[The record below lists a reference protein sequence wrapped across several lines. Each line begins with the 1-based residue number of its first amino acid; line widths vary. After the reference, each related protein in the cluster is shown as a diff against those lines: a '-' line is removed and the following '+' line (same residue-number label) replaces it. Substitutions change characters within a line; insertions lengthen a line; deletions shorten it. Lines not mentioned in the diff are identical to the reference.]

1 MKRNRVNVLTVVNSA
16 SNITTETIDG
26 KPHIVVRG
34 ITPVVDDIVMNRKLY
49 PAAEIEKAYNTLERN
64 PMPLGHPKVDGKHV
78 SARDVRAVNEY
89 HVGAWLQNVSHSD
102 GKVTGDMYVNR
113 QYAESSEKGKR
124 LINRLDEMLAGTN
137 SEPIHI
143 STGLLY
149 SGIAA
154 NGESKGKKYN
164 EIATNMMFDHVA
176 VLLDE
181 PGAGTPEEGVGI
193 FVNAEGDETEIEV
206 CNLQDA
212 IVSDNRKDGWLNKIK
227 FFVANDGGM
236 SFDEIAA
243 SLREAI
249 RANTPDS
256 WRYVVSIYPDYLI
269 FEEEKKTTSGRN
281 LFKQKYLIS
290 DGAVSL
296 VGEPVEVVRK
306 PTEYEIKTNGENDPM
321 KQLIINALQAAGKPT
336 EGKSD
341 AELMD
346 AYNQLAAEKAAAKN
360 ETPEE
365 KAARE
370 KKEVDDKKAKEQ
382 ASNSEEMP
390 AWAKVLTE
398 QVTALNSQINA
409 NSDKEKGEKRTA
421 VKLVMNMSDEEVADL
436 DGKALDAMYAKCQT
450 SFGLNAAFRNQATN
464 TQSVSEMPE

>member
-64 PMPLGHPKVDGKHV
+64 PMPLGHPTVDGKHV

-89 HVGAWLQNVSHSD
+89 HVGAWMQNVSHKD

-113 QYAESSEKGKR
+113 QYAESREKGKR
-124 LINRLDEMLAGTN
+124 LINRLEEMLAGTN

-193 FVNAEGDETEIEV
+193 FVNAEGDEVEIEV
-206 CNLQDA
+206 VNLEE
-212 IVSDNRKDGWLNKIK
+212 ST
-227 FFVANDGGM
+227 
-236 SFDEIAA
+236 
-243 SLREAI
+243 
-249 RANTPDS
+249 TPDQQD
-256 WRYVVSIYPDYLI
+256 PA
-269 FEEEKKTTSGRN
+269 FKTFFNQLKAFFGANSDST
-281 LFKQKYLIS
+281 QK
-290 DGAVSL
+290 
-296 VGEPVEVVRK
+296 E
-306 PTEYEIKTNGENDPM
+306 TDPM
-321 KQLIINALQAAGKPT
+321 KELIVNALKAK
-336 EGKSD
+336 GKSVDGKTD

-346 AYNQLAAEKAAAKN
+346 AYNQMLAENADSKE

-370 KKEVDDKKAKEQ
+370 KKKADDKKTNEQ
-382 ASNSEEMP
+382 TTNSEEMP
-390 AWAKVLTE
+390 AWAKTLTE
-398 QVTALNSQINA
+398 QVMALNSQINA
-409 NSDKEKGEKRTA
+409 NSESEKASMRAA
-421 VKLVMNMSDEEVADL
+421 VKAKFGMTDIAVNAL
-436 DGKALDAMYAKCQT
+436 DGEPLSELFAKCQT
-450 SFGLNAAFRNQATN
+450 STGLNGAFLQATN
-464 TQSVSEMPE
+464 NQSVSEMPE

>member
-78 SARDVRAVNEY
+78 SARDVRAVNNY
-89 HVGAWLQNVSHSD
+89 HVGAWLQNVGHND
-102 GKVTGDMYVNR
+102 GKVTGDMYVDR

-124 LINRLDEMLAGTN
+124 LINRLVEMIAGTN

-181 PGAGTPEEGVGI
+181 PGAGTPSEGVGI
-193 FVNAEGDETEIEV
+193 FVNSEGEEVEIEV
-206 CNLQDA
+206 ALLSEAADCTREGL
-212 IVSDNRKDGWLNKIK
+212 LNKTR
-227 FFVANDGGM
+227 FFFTNASNF
-236 SFDEIAA
+236 SFDDIQRAISDKLHEGRADDKWLWPESVWPDNFIY
-243 SLREAI
+243 RDEAK
-249 RANTPDS
+249 
-256 WRYVVSIYPDYLI
+256 Y
-269 FEEEKKTTSGRN
+269 
-281 LFKQKYLIS
+281 FKQKYLIDD
-290 DGAVSL
+290 DGKAVF

-306 PTEYEIKTNGENDPM
+306 PIEYEIKTNGENDPM
-321 KQLIINALQAAGKPT
+321 KELIINALQAAGKPT

-346 AYNQLAAEKAAAKN
+346 AYNQLAAEKAAAKK
-360 ETPEE
+360 EGGDEIDPATGKP
-365 KAARE
+365 
-370 KKEVDDKKAKEQ
+370 KKKEQ
-382 ASNSEEMP
+382 ASNSEEVP
-390 AWAKVLTE
+390 AWFKPFADDLAAVKSGLAV
-398 QVTALNSQINA
+398 

-421 VKLVMNMSDEEVADL
+421 VKAKFGLDDLAVNAL
-436 DGKALDAMYAKCQT
+436 DGAALDGLFAQCQT
-450 SFGLNAAFRNQATN
+450 STGLNGAFRQVNN
-464 TQSVSEMPE
+464 NDSFSEMPE

>member
-78 SARDVRAVNEY
+78 SARDVRAVNNY
-89 HVGAWLQNVSHSD
+89 HVGAWLQNVNHKD
-102 GKVTGDMYVNR
+102 GKVSGDMYVDR

-124 LINRLDEMLAGTN
+124 LVNRLDEMAAGTN
-137 SEPIHI
+137 VDPIHI

-154 NGESKGKKYN
+154 NGESKGKRYN

-181 PGAGTPEEGVGI
+181 PGAGTPGEGVGI
-193 FVNAEGDETEIEV
+193 FVNAEGEELEIEV
-206 CNLQDA
+206 VNLADSDSPDPQDPTFKTFFNQLKA
-212 IVSDNRKDGWLNKIK
+212 FFSANSDSTHK
-227 FFVANDGGM
+227 
-236 SFDEIAA
+236 E
-243 SLREAI
+243 
-249 RANTPDS
+249 T
-256 WRYVVSIYPDYLI
+256 
-269 FEEEKKTTSGRN
+269 
-281 LFKQKYLIS
+281 
-290 DGAVSL
+290 
-296 VGEPVEVVRK
+296 
-306 PTEYEIKTNGENDPM
+306 DPM
-321 KQLIINALQAAGKPT
+321 KELIVNALKAKGKPVD
-336 EGKSD
+336 GKTD

-346 AYNQLAAEKAAAKN
+346 AYNQMLAENADKKE

-370 KKEVDDKKAKEQ
+370 KKEADDKKAKEQ
-382 ASNSEEMP
+382 ANNNQEPP
-390 AWAKVLTE
+390 AWFAPFAQKLNTIESGLSVNADKVKSE
-398 QVTALNSQINA
+398 MRA
-409 NSDKEKGEKRTA
+409 A
-421 VKLVMNMSDEEVADL
+421 VKAKFGLDDLAVNAL
-436 DGKALDAMYAKCQT
+436 DGAALEGFYAQCQT
-450 SFGLNAAFRNQATN
+450 STGLNGAFRQANNNQ
-464 TQSVSEMPE
+464 SFSEMPE

>member
-89 HVGAWLQNVSHSD
+89 HVGAWLQNVSHEG

-124 LINRLDEMLAGTN
+124 LINRLDEMISGTN

-181 PGAGTPEEGVGI
+181 PGAGTPAEGVGI
-193 FVNAEGDETEIEV
+193 FVNAEGVELEIEV
-206 CNLQDA
+206 VNLADADVPDPQDA
-212 IVSDNRKDGWLNKIK
+212 SFKTFFNQLKAFFSANSD
-227 FFVANDGGM
+227 
-236 SFDEIAA
+236 S
-243 SLREAI
+243 
-249 RANTPDS
+249 T
-256 WRYVVSIYPDYLI
+256 
-269 FEEEKKTTSGRN
+269 
-281 LFKQKYLIS
+281 QK
-290 DGAVSL
+290 
-296 VGEPVEVVRK
+296 E
-306 PTEYEIKTNGENDPM
+306 TDPM
-321 KQLIINALQAAGKPT
+321 KELIVNALKANGKEV
-336 EGKSD
+336 EGKTD

-346 AYNQLAAEKAAAKN
+346 AYNQMKAEEVTAKKKGD
-360 ETPEE
+360 EE
-365 KAARE
+365 IDPATGAP
-370 KKEVDDKKAKEQ
+370 KKTEQ
-382 ASNSEEMP
+382 AANNEEMP
-390 AWAKVLTE
+390 AWAKALTD
-398 QVTALNSQINA
+398 QVMALNSKINA
-409 NSDKEKGEKRTA
+409 NSESEKSNMRAA
-421 VKLVMNMSDEEVADL
+421 VKAKFGMTDIAVN
-436 DGKALDAMYAKCQT
+436 ALDAEPLKELFAQCQT
-450 SFGLNAAFRNQATN
+450 STGLNGTFLQATN

>member
-89 HVGAWLQNVSHSD
+89 HVGAWFQNGTHENNKVS
-102 GKVTGDMYVNR
+102 GDMYVNR

-124 LINRLDEMLAGTN
+124 LVNRLDEMAAGTN
-137 SEPIHI
+137 TDPIHI

-164 EIATNMMFDHVA
+164 EIATNMFFDHVA
-176 VLLDE
+176 ILLDE

-193 FVNAEGDETEIEV
+193 FVNSEGDEQQIEV
-206 CNLQDA
+206 ARLA
-212 IVSDNRKDGWLNKIK
+212 DGIDCTRDGLLNKTK
-227 FFVANDGGM
+227 FFFTNASNF
-236 SFDEIAA
+236 SFDDISRAI
-243 SLREAI
+243 SDKLREGDAEDKWLWPE
-249 RANTPDS
+249 TVWPDS
-256 WRYVVSIYPDYLI
+256 FIYRNDTKYL
-269 FEEEKKTTSGRN
+269 
-281 LFKQKYLIS
+281 KQKYLIDD
-290 DGAVSL
+290 DGKAVF

-321 KQLIINALQAAGKPT
+321 KELIINALQAAGKPT

-346 AYNQLAAEKAAAKN
+346 AYNQMAAEKAKPKE

-370 KKEVDDKKAKEQ
+370 KAEKEERDRANNQ
-382 ASNSEEMP
+382 AEAP
-390 AWAKVLTE
+390 AWFKPFADDLAAVKSGLAV
-398 QVTALNSQINA
+398 
-409 NSDKEKGEKRTA
+409 NSDKEKGEKRAA
-421 VKLVMNMSDEEVADL
+421 VKLAMNMSDEEVADL

-450 SFGLNAAFRNQATN
+450 SFGLNGAFRQATN

>member
-49 PAAEIEKAYNTLERN
+49 PAAEIEKAFNTLERN

-78 SARDVRAVNEY
+78 SARDVRAVNNY
-89 HVGAWLQNVSHSD
+89 HVGAWLQNVSHTD
-102 GKVTGDMYVNR
+102 GKVTGDMYVDR
-113 QYAESSEKGKR
+113 RYAESSEKGKR
-124 LINRLDEMLAGTN
+124 LINRLDEMAAGTN
-137 SEPIHI
+137 SDPIHI

-181 PGAGTPEEGVGI
+181 PGAGTPDEGVGI
-193 FVNAEGDETEIEV
+193 FVNSEGEDQQIEIASLADGSNCTQEG
-206 CNLQDA
+206 
-212 IVSDNRKDGWLNKIK
+212 IVNKAK
-227 FFVANDGGM
+227 FFFTNASNF
-236 SFDEIAA
+236 SFDDIQRAI
-243 SLREAI
+243 SDRLREG
-249 RANTPDS
+249 RDGDNWLWPETVWPDS
-256 WRYVVSIYPDYLI
+256 FIYRDDTRY
-269 FEEEKKTTSGRN
+269 
-281 LFKQKYLIS
+281 FKQKYLIDD
-290 DGAVSL
+290 DGSAQF

-306 PTEYEIKTNGENDPM
+306 PTEYEIKTNGETDPM
-321 KQLIINALQAAGKPT
+321 KDLIVNALKAAGKPT
-336 EGKSD
+336 EGKTD

-346 AYNQLAAEKAAAKN
+346 AYNQMAAEKSAEKK

-370 KKEVDDKKAKEQ
+370 KKEADDRKAKDT
-382 ASNSEEMP
+382 ATNSDDMP
-390 AWAKVLTE
+390 AWAKLLTE
-398 QVTALNSQINA
+398 QVSAINSQINA
-409 NSDKEKGEKRTA
+409 NSDKEKTEKRAA
-421 VKLVMNMSDEEVADL
+421 VKAKFGLEDMAVNAL
-436 DGKALDAMYAKCQT
+436 DGAALDGLYAQCQT
-450 SFGLNAAFRNQATN
+450 STGLNGSFRQVNSNQ
-464 TQSVSEMPE
+464 SLSEMPE

>member
-89 HVGAWLQNVSHSD
+89 HVGAWLQNVSHEG

-124 LINRLDEMLAGTN
+124 LINRLDEMIAGTN

-181 PGAGTPEEGVGI
+181 PGAGTPAEGVGI
-193 FVNAEGDETEIEV
+193 FVNAEGDELEIEV
-206 CNLQDA
+206 VNLADADVPDPQDA
-212 IVSDNRKDGWLNKIK
+212 SFKTFFNQLKAFFSANSD
-227 FFVANDGGM
+227 
-236 SFDEIAA
+236 S
-243 SLREAI
+243 
-249 RANTPDS
+249 T
-256 WRYVVSIYPDYLI
+256 
-269 FEEEKKTTSGRN
+269 
-281 LFKQKYLIS
+281 QK
-290 DGAVSL
+290 
-296 VGEPVEVVRK
+296 E
-306 PTEYEIKTNGENDPM
+306 TDPM
-321 KQLIINALQAAGKPT
+321 KELIVNALKANGK
-336 EGKSD
+336 EVDGKTD

-346 AYNQLAAEKAAAKN
+346 AYNQMKAEEVTAKKKGD
-360 ETPEE
+360 EE
-365 KAARE
+365 IDPAPGAP
-370 KKEVDDKKAKEQ
+370 KKTEQ
-382 ASNSEEMP
+382 AANNEEMP
-390 AWAKVLTE
+390 AWAKALTDQVL
-398 QVTALNSQINA
+398 ALNSKINA
-409 NSDKEKGEKRTA
+409 NSETEKSNMRAA
-421 VKLVMNMSDEEVADL
+421 VKAKFGMTDIAVNAL
-436 DGKALDAMYAKCQT
+436 DGEPLKELFAQCQT
-450 SFGLNAAFRNQATN
+450 STGLNGTFRQATN

>member
-89 HVGAWLQNVSHSD
+89 HVGAWLQNVSHEG

-124 LINRLDEMLAGTN
+124 LINRLDEMISGTN

-181 PGAGTPEEGVGI
+181 PGAGTPSEGVGI
-193 FVNAEGDETEIEV
+193 FVNSEGEEVEIEV
-206 CNLQDA
+206 ALLSDA
-212 IVSDNRKDGWLNKIK
+212 ADCTREGLLNKTK
-227 FFVANDGGM
+227 FFFTNASNF
-236 SFDEIAA
+236 SFDDIQ
-243 SLREAI
+243 RAI
-249 RANTPDS
+249 SDKLHEGRADDKWLWPESVWPDS
-256 WRYVVSIYPDYLI
+256 FIYRDEAKY
-269 FEEEKKTTSGRN
+269 
-281 LFKQKYLIS
+281 FKQKYLIDD
-290 DGAVSL
+290 DGKAVF

-306 PTEYEIKTNGENDPM
+306 PIEYEIKTNGENDPM
-321 KQLIINALQAAGKPT
+321 KELIINALQAAGKPT

-346 AYNQLAAEKAAAKN
+346 AYNQLAAEKAAAKKDGGD
-360 ETPEE
+360 EIDPATGKP
-365 KAARE
+365 
-370 KKEVDDKKAKEQ
+370 KKKEQ
-382 ASNSEEMP
+382 ASNSEEAP
-390 AWAKVLTE
+390 AWFKPFADDLAAVKSGLAV
-398 QVTALNSQINA
+398 NA
-409 NSDKEKGEKRTA
+409 DKEKGEKRAA
-421 VKLVMNMSDEEVADL
+421 VKAKFGLDDLAVNAL
-436 DGKALDAMYAKCQT
+436 DGAALDGLFAQCQT
-450 SFGLNAAFRNQATN
+450 STGLNGAFR
-464 TQSVSEMPE
+464 SVNNNDSFSEMPE

>member
-89 HVGAWLQNVSHSD
+89 HVGAWLQNVNHSD

-113 QYAESSEKGKR
+113 QYAESSDKGKR
-124 LINRLDEMLAGTN
+124 LINRLDEMLAGT
-137 SEPIHI
+137 SSDPIHI

-193 FVNAEGDETEIEV
+193 FVNAEGDELEIEV
-206 CNLQDA
+206 VNLADADVPDPQDA
-212 IVSDNRKDGWLNKIK
+212 SFKTFFNQLKAFFSANSDSTQKETDLMKELIV
-227 FFVANDGGM
+227 
-236 SFDEIAA
+236 
-243 SLREAI
+243 
-249 RANTPDS
+249 
-256 WRYVVSIYPDYLI
+256 
-269 FEEEKKTTSGRN
+269 
-281 LFKQKYLIS
+281 
-290 DGAVSL
+290 
-296 VGEPVEVVRK
+296 
-306 PTEYEIKTNGENDPM
+306 
-321 KQLIINALQAAGKPT
+321 NALKAK
-336 EGKSD
+336 GKSVDGKTD

-346 AYNQLAAEKAAAKN
+346 AYNQMLAENADSKE

-370 KKEVDDKKAKEQ
+370 KKEADDKKAKEQ
-382 ASNSEEMP
+382 TTNSEEMP

-409 NSDKEKGEKRTA
+409 NSDKEKGEKRAA
-421 VKLVMNMSDEEVADL
+421 VKLAMNMSDEEVADL

-450 SFGLNAAFRNQATN
+450 SFGLNGAFRQATN

>member
-89 HVGAWLQNVSHSD
+89 HVGAWLQNVSHEG

-137 SEPIHI
+137 SDPIHI

-193 FVNAEGDETEIEV
+193 FVNSEGDEQQIEV
-206 CNLQDA
+206 ARLA
-212 IVSDNRKDGWLNKIK
+212 DGIDCTRDGLLNKTK
-227 FFVANDGGM
+227 FFFTNASNF
-236 SFDEIAA
+236 SFDDISRAI
-243 SLREAI
+243 SDKLREGD
-249 RANTPDS
+249 TEDKWLWPETVWPDS
-256 WRYVVSIYPDYLI
+256 FIYRNDTKYL
-269 FEEEKKTTSGRN
+269 
-281 LFKQKYLIS
+281 KQKYLIDD
-290 DGAVSL
+290 DGKAVF

-321 KQLIINALQAAGKPT
+321 KELIINALQAAGKPT

-346 AYNQLAAEKAAAKN
+346 AYNQMKAEEATAKKKGD
-360 ETPEE
+360 EEIDPESG
-365 KAARE
+365 KP
-370 KKEVDDKKAKEQ
+370 KKKEQ
-382 ASNSEEMP
+382 ATNNEGMP
-390 AWAKVLTE
+390 AWAKTLADRVDI
-398 QVTALNSQINA
+398 VFNSLNA
-409 NSDKEKGEKRTA
+409 NTDKEKGEKRAA
-421 VKLVMNMSDEEVADL
+421 VKLAMNMSDEEVADL

-450 SFGLNAAFRNQATN
+450 SFGLNGAFRHQATN

>member
-89 HVGAWLQNVSHSD
+89 HVGAWLQNVSHKD

-113 QYAESSEKGKR
+113 QYAESSDKGNR

-193 FVNAEGDETEIEV
+193 FVNSEGDEQQIEV
-206 CNLQDA
+206 ARLA
-212 IVSDNRKDGWLNKIK
+212 DGIDCTRDGLINKTK
-227 FFVANDGGM
+227 FFFTNASNF
-236 SFDEIAA
+236 SFDDIQRAISEK
-243 SLREAI
+243 LREG
-249 RANTPDS
+249 RSDDNWLWPESVWPDTFVYRDDS
-256 WRYVVSIYPDYLI
+256 RY
-269 FEEEKKTTSGRN
+269 
-281 LFKQKYLIS
+281 FKQKYIIDD
-290 DGAVSL
+290 DGKAQF

-306 PTEYEIKTNGENDPM
+306 QPEYEIKTNGENDPM
-321 KQLIINALQAAGKPT
+321 KELIINALQAAGKPT

-346 AYNQLAAEKAAAKN
+346 AYNQMAAEKAAKT

-370 KKEVDDKKAKEQ
+370 KKEADDKKAKEQ
-382 ASNSEEMP
+382 ATNSEDMP
-390 AWAKVLTE
+390 AWAKLLTE
-398 QVTALNSQINA
+398 QVTGINSQLNA
-409 NSDKEKGEKRTA
+409 NSDKEKGEKRAA
-421 VKLVMNMSDEEVADL
+421 VKLAMNMSDEEVADL

-450 SFGLNAAFRNQATN
+450 SFGLNGAFRHQATN

>member
-89 HVGAWLQNVSHSD
+89 HVGAWLQNVSHEG

-124 LINRLDEMLAGTN
+124 LINRLDEMIAGTN
-137 SEPIHI
+137 SEPVHI

-181 PGAGTPEEGVGI
+181 PGAGTPSDGVGI
-193 FVNAEGDETEIEV
+193 FVNSEGEEVEIEV
-206 CNLQDA
+206 ALLSDA
-212 IVSDNRKDGWLNKIK
+212 TDCTREGLLNKTK
-227 FFVANDGGM
+227 FFFTNASNF
-236 SFDEIAA
+236 SFDDIQRAISDKLHEGRTDDKWLWPESVWPDNFIY
-243 SLREAI
+243 RDEAK
-249 RANTPDS
+249 
-256 WRYVVSIYPDYLI
+256 Y
-269 FEEEKKTTSGRN
+269 
-281 LFKQKYLIS
+281 FKQKYLIDD
-290 DGAVSL
+290 DGKAVL

-306 PTEYEIKTNGENDPM
+306 PIEYEIKTNGENDPM
-321 KQLIINALQAAGKPT
+321 KELIINALQAAGKPT

-346 AYNQLAAEKAAAKN
+346 AYNQLAAEKAAAKKDGGD
-360 ETPEE
+360 EIDPATGKP
-365 KAARE
+365 
-370 KKEVDDKKAKEQ
+370 KKKEQ
-382 ASNSEEMP
+382 ASNSEEAP
-390 AWAKVLTE
+390 AWFKPFADDLAAVKSGLAVNT
-398 QVTALNSQINA
+398 
-409 NSDKEKGEKRTA
+409 DKEKGEKRAA
-421 VKLVMNMSDEEVADL
+421 VKAKFGLDDLAVNAL
-436 DGKALDAMYAKCQT
+436 DGAALDGLFAQCQT
-450 SFGLNAAFRNQATN
+450 STGLNGAFRPVNN
-464 TQSVSEMPE
+464 NDSFSDMPE

>member
-16 SNITTETIDG
+16 SNITTEIIDG

-89 HVGAWLQNVSHSD
+89 HVGAWLQNVSHEG

-124 LINRLDEMLAGTN
+124 LINRLDEMIAGTN

-181 PGAGTPEEGVGI
+181 PGAGTPSEGVGI
-193 FVNAEGDETEIEV
+193 FVNAEGEEVEIEV
-206 CNLQDA
+206 ALLSDA
-212 IVSDNRKDGWLNKIK
+212 ADCTREGLLNKTK
-227 FFVANDGGM
+227 FFFTNASNF
-236 SFDEIAA
+236 SFDDIQ
-243 SLREAI
+243 RAI
-249 RANTPDS
+249 SDKLHEGRADDKWLWPESVWPDS
-256 WRYVVSIYPDYLI
+256 FIYRDEAKY
-269 FEEEKKTTSGRN
+269 
-281 LFKQKYLIS
+281 FKQKYLIDD
-290 DGAVSL
+290 DGKAVF

-306 PTEYEIKTNGENDPM
+306 PIEYEIKTNGENDPM
-321 KQLIINALQAAGKPT
+321 KELIINALQAAGKPT

-346 AYNQLAAEKAAAKN
+346 AYNQLAAEKAAAKKDGGD
-360 ETPEE
+360 EIDPATGKP
-365 KAARE
+365 
-370 KKEVDDKKAKEQ
+370 KKKEQ
-382 ASNSEEMP
+382 ASNSEEAP
-390 AWAKVLTE
+390 AWFKPFADDLAAVKSGLAV
-398 QVTALNSQINA
+398 NA
-409 NSDKEKGEKRTA
+409 DKEKGEKRAA
-421 VKLVMNMSDEEVADL
+421 VKAKFGLDDLAVNAL
-436 DGKALDAMYAKCQT
+436 DGAALDGLFAQCQT
-450 SFGLNAAFRNQATN
+450 STGLNGAFRPVNN
-464 TQSVSEMPE
+464 NDSFSEMPE

>member
-78 SARDVRAVNEY
+78 SARDVRAVNNY
-89 HVGAWLQNVSHSD
+89 HVGAWLQNVSHKD
-102 GKVTGDMYVNR
+102 GKVSGDMYVDR

-124 LINRLDEMLAGTN
+124 LINRLDEMVAGTN
-137 SEPIHI
+137 TEAIHI

-193 FVNAEGDETEIEV
+193 FVNAEGDEQVIEV
-206 CNLQDA
+206 ARLT
-212 IVSDNRKDGWLNKIK
+212 DGIDCTREGLLNKTK
-227 FFVANDGGM
+227 FFFTNASNF
-236 SFDEIAA
+236 SFDEIQRAI
-243 SLREAI
+243 SDKLREG
-249 RANTPDS
+249 RSTDSYLWPESVWPDNF
-256 WRYVVSIYPDYLI
+256 IYRDEAKY
-269 FEEEKKTTSGRN
+269 
-281 LFKQKYLIS
+281 FKQKYLID
-290 DGAVSL
+290 DGGKAVF
-296 VGEPVEVVRK
+296 VGELVEVVRK

-321 KQLIINALQAAGKPT
+321 KELIINALKAAGKPT
-336 EGKSD
+336 DGKSD

-346 AYNQLAAEKAAAKN
+346 AYNQMAAEKAAAKS

-370 KKEVDDKKAKEQ
+370 KKEADEKAAKES
-382 ASNSEEMP
+382 ANNSQEAP
-390 AWAKVLTE
+390 AWFKPFAEKLNTIETGLT
-398 QVTALNSQINA
+398 A
-409 NSDKEKGEKRTA
+409 NSDKEKSEKRAA
-421 VKLVMNMSDEEVADL
+421 VKLAMNMSDEEVADL
-436 DGKALDAMYAKCQT
+436 DGKALDGFYAKCQKST
-450 SFGLNAAFRNQATN
+450 GLNGAFRHTATN
-464 TQSVSEMPE
+464 QSVSEMPE

>member
-78 SARDVRAVNEY
+78 SARDVRAVNNY
-89 HVGAWLQNVSHSD
+89 HVGAWLQNVSHKD
-102 GKVTGDMYVNR
+102 GKVTGDMYVDR
-113 QYAESSEKGKR
+113 QYAESSDKGKR
-124 LINRLDEMLAGTN
+124 LVNRLDEMSAGTN
-137 SEPIHI
+137 SDPIHI

-154 NGESKGKKYN
+154 NGESKGKKYD
-164 EIATNMMFDHVA
+164 EIATNMNFDHVA

-181 PGAGTPEEGVGI
+181 PGAGTPGEGVGI
-193 FVNAEGDETEIEV
+193 FVNAEGDEQEIELA
-206 CNLQDA
+206 NLA
-212 IVSDNRKDGWLNKIK
+212 DGADCTREGPWNKTK
-227 FFVANDGGM
+227 FFFTNASNF
-236 SFDEIAA
+236 SFDDISRAI
-243 SLREAI
+243 SDKLREG
-249 RANTPDS
+249 RSTDSYLWPESVWPDTF
-256 WRYVVSIYPDYLI
+256 IYRDEAKY
-269 FEEEKKTTSGRN
+269 
-281 LFKQKYLIS
+281 FKQKYLID
-290 DGAVSL
+290 DGGKAVF

-321 KQLIINALQAAGKPT
+321 KELIINALQAAGKPT

-346 AYNQLAAEKAAAKN
+346 AYNQMKAEESTAKKKGDEEIDP
-360 ETPEE
+360 ETGKP
-365 KAARE
+365 
-370 KKEVDDKKAKEQ
+370 KKKEQ
-382 ASNSEEMP
+382 AANNEEMP
-390 AWAKVLTE
+390 AWAKILTE
-398 QVTALNSQINA
+398 QVTAINSQINA
-409 NSDKEKGEKRTA
+409 NSDKEKGEKRAA
-421 VKLVMNMSDEEVADL
+421 VKLAMNMSDEEVADL

-450 SFGLNAAFRNQATN
+450 SFGLNGAFRQATN

>member
-1 MKRNRVNVLTVVNSA
+1 MLTVVNSA

-26 KPHIVVRG
+26 KPHIVVRS

-89 HVGAWLQNVSHSD
+89 HVGAWLQNVSHKD

-113 QYAESSEKGKR
+113 QYAESSDKGKR

-137 SEPIHI
+137 SDPIHI

-181 PGAGTPEEGVGI
+181 PGAGTPGEGVGI
-193 FVNAEGDETEIEV
+193 FVNSEGDEQQIEV
-206 CNLQDA
+206 ARLA
-212 IVSDNRKDGWLNKIK
+212 DGIDCTRDGLVNKTK
-227 FFVANDGGM
+227 FFFTNASNF
-236 SFDEIAA
+236 SFDDISRAI
-243 SLREAI
+243 SDKLREGDAEDKWLWPE
-249 RANTPDS
+249 TVWPDS
-256 WRYVVSIYPDYLI
+256 FIYRNDTKYL
-269 FEEEKKTTSGRN
+269 
-281 LFKQKYLIS
+281 KQKYLIDD
-290 DGAVSL
+290 DGKAVF

-321 KQLIINALQAAGKPT
+321 KELIINALKAAGKPT
-336 EGKSD
+336 DGKSD
-341 AELMD
+341 DELMD
-346 AYNQLAAEKAAAKN
+346 AYNQMAAEKAAKT

-370 KKEVDDKKAKEQ
+370 KKEADDKKAKEQ
-382 ASNSEEMP
+382 ATNNEEMP
-390 AWAKVLTE
+390 AWAQKLADRVD
-398 QVTALNSQINA
+398 VVFNSLNA
-409 NSDKEKGEKRTA
+409 NANKEKGEKRAA
-421 VKLVMNMSDEEVADL
+421 VKLAMNMSDDEVADL

-450 SFGLNAAFRNQATN
+450 SIGLNGAFRHQATN

>member
-89 HVGAWLQNVSHSD
+89 HVGAWLQNVSHKD
-102 GKVTGDMYVNR
+102 KKVTGDMYVNR

-321 KQLIINALQAAGKPT
+321 KELIINALQAAGKPT

-346 AYNQLAAEKAAAKN
+346 AYNQMAAEKAKPKE

-370 KKEVDDKKAKEQ
+370 KKEADDKKAKEQ
-382 ASNSEEMP
+382 ATNSEDMP
-390 AWAKVLTE
+390 AWAKLLTE

-409 NSDKEKGEKRTA
+409 NSDKEKGEKRSA
-421 VKLVMNMSDEEVADL
+421 VKLAMNMSDEEVADL

-450 SFGLNAAFRNQATN
+450 SFGLNGAFRHQATN

>member
-89 HVGAWLQNVSHSD
+89 HVGAWLQNVSHKD

-137 SEPIHI
+137 SDPIHI

-193 FVNAEGDETEIEV
+193 FVNAEGDELEIEV
-206 CNLQDA
+206 VNLADADVPDPQDA
-212 IVSDNRKDGWLNKIK
+212 SFKTFFNQLKAFFSANSD
-227 FFVANDGGM
+227 
-236 SFDEIAA
+236 S
-243 SLREAI
+243 
-249 RANTPDS
+249 T
-256 WRYVVSIYPDYLI
+256 
-269 FEEEKKTTSGRN
+269 
-281 LFKQKYLIS
+281 QK
-290 DGAVSL
+290 
-296 VGEPVEVVRK
+296 E
-306 PTEYEIKTNGENDPM
+306 TDPM
-321 KQLIINALQAAGKPT
+321 KELIVNALKAK
-336 EGKSD
+336 GKSVDGKTD

-346 AYNQLAAEKAAAKN
+346 AYNQMLAENADSKE

-370 KKEVDDKKAKEQ
+370 KKEADDKKAKEQ
-382 ASNSEEMP
+382 TTNSEEMP

-409 NSDKEKGEKRTA
+409 NSDKEKGEKRAA
-421 VKLVMNMSDEEVADL
+421 VKLAMNMSDEEVADL

-450 SFGLNAAFRNQATN
+450 SFGLNGVFRQATN

>member
-49 PAAEIEKAYNTLERN
+49 PAAEISKAYNTLERN

-78 SARDVRAVNEY
+78 SARDVRAVNNY
-89 HVGAWLQNVSHSD
+89 HVGAWLQNVSHTY
-102 GKVTGDMYVNR
+102 GKVTGDMYVDR
-113 QYAESSEKGKR
+113 RYAESSEKGKR
-124 LINRLDEMLAGTN
+124 LINRLDEMAAGTN
-137 SEPIHI
+137 AEPIHI

-181 PGAGTPEEGVGI
+181 PGAGTPDEGVGI
-193 FVNAEGDETEIEV
+193 FVNSDGEDQKIEV
-206 CNLQDA
+206 ASLSEASNCTKEGL
-212 IVSDNRKDGWLNKIK
+212 VNKTK
-227 FFVANDGGM
+227 FFFTNASNF
-236 SFDEIAA
+236 SFDDIQRAL
-243 SLREAI
+243 SDKLREG
-249 RANTPDS
+249 RTDDKWLWPESVWPDTF
-256 WRYVVSIYPDYLI
+256 IYRDDAEY
-269 FEEEKKTTSGRN
+269 
-281 LFKQKYLIS
+281 FKQKYLIGD
-290 DGAVSL
+290 DGKAVF

-321 KQLIINALQAAGKPT
+321 KNLIINALKAAGKPT

-346 AYNQLAAEKAAAKN
+346 AYNQMAAEKAAPK

-370 KKEVDDKKAKEQ
+370 KKEADDKKAKET
-382 ASNSEEMP
+382 ATNSEEMP
-390 AWAKVLTE
+390 AWAKLLADDLAAVKSGLA
-398 QVTALNSQINA
+398 VNA
-409 NSDKEKGEKRTA
+409 DKEKSDKRAA
-421 VKLVMNMSDEEVADL
+421 VKAKFQLDDLAVNAL
-436 DGKALDAMYAKCQT
+436 DGAALDGLYAQCQT
-450 SFGLNAAFRNQATN
+450 SVGLIGGMRHQVN
-464 TQSVSEMPE
+464 TQSLSEMPE

>member
-16 SNITTETIDG
+16 SNITTETIDD

-89 HVGAWLQNVSHSD
+89 HVGAWLQNVSHKD

-124 LINRLDEMLAGTN
+124 LINRLDEMIAGTN

-193 FVNAEGDETEIEV
+193 FVNAEGDELEIEV
-206 CNLQDA
+206 VNLADADVPDPQDA
-212 IVSDNRKDGWLNKIK
+212 SFKTFFNQLKAFFSANSD
-227 FFVANDGGM
+227 
-236 SFDEIAA
+236 S
-243 SLREAI
+243 
-249 RANTPDS
+249 T
-256 WRYVVSIYPDYLI
+256 
-269 FEEEKKTTSGRN
+269 
-281 LFKQKYLIS
+281 QK
-290 DGAVSL
+290 
-296 VGEPVEVVRK
+296 E
-306 PTEYEIKTNGENDPM
+306 TDPM
-321 KQLIINALQAAGKPT
+321 KELIVNALKANGKEV
-336 EGKSD
+336 EGKTD

-346 AYNQLAAEKAAAKN
+346 AYNQMKAEEITAKKKGD
-360 ETPEE
+360 EE
-365 KAARE
+365 IDPDTGAP
-370 KKEVDDKKAKEQ
+370 KKTEQ
-382 ASNSEEMP
+382 AANNEEMP
-390 AWAKVLTE
+390 AWAKALTDQVL
-398 QVTALNSQINA
+398 ALNSKINA
-409 NSDKEKGEKRTA
+409 NSESEKSNMRAA
-421 VKLVMNMSDEEVADL
+421 VKAKFGMTDIAVNAL
-436 DGKALDAMYAKCQT
+436 DGEPLKELFAQCQT
-450 SFGLNAAFRNQATN
+450 STGLNGAFRQATN

>member
-1 MKRNRVNVLTVVNSA
+1 MRRNRVNVLTVVNSA

-34 ITPVVDDIVMNRKLY
+34 ITPVVDNIVMNRKLY

-89 HVGAWLQNVSHSD
+89 HVGAWLQNVSHKD

-193 FVNAEGDETEIEV
+193 FVNAEGDEVEIEV
-206 CNLQDA
+206 VNLEE
-212 IVSDNRKDGWLNKIK
+212 ST
-227 FFVANDGGM
+227 
-236 SFDEIAA
+236 
-243 SLREAI
+243 
-249 RANTPDS
+249 TPDQQD
-256 WRYVVSIYPDYLI
+256 PA
-269 FEEEKKTTSGRN
+269 FKTFFNQLKAFLGANSDST
-281 LFKQKYLIS
+281 QK
-290 DGAVSL
+290 
-296 VGEPVEVVRK
+296 E
-306 PTEYEIKTNGENDPM
+306 TDPM
-321 KQLIINALQAAGKPT
+321 KELIVNALKAK
-336 EGKSD
+336 GKSVDGKTD

-346 AYNQLAAEKAAAKN
+346 AYNQMLAENADSKE
-360 ETPEE
+360 EMPEA

-370 KKEVDDKKAKEQ
+370 KKETDDKKANGQ
-382 ASNSEEMP
+382 TTNSEEMP
-390 AWAKVLTE
+390 AWAKTLTD
-398 QVTALNSQINA
+398 QVMALNSQINA
-409 NSDKEKGEKRTA
+409 NSESEKARMRAA
-421 VKLVMNMSDEEVADL
+421 VKAKFGMTDIAVNAL
-436 DGKALDAMYAKCQT
+436 DGEPLSELFAKCQT
-450 SFGLNAAFRNQATN
+450 STGLNGAFLQATN
-464 TQSVSEMPE
+464 NQSVSEMPE

>member
-78 SARDVRAVNEY
+78 SARDVRAVNNY
-89 HVGAWLQNVSHSD
+89 HVGAWFQNVSHSD
-102 GKVTGDMYVNR
+102 GKVSGDMYIDR

-124 LINRLDEMLAGTN
+124 LVNRLDEMAAGTN
-137 SEPIHI
+137 TDPIHI

-181 PGAGTPEEGVGI
+181 PGAGTPDEGVGI
-193 FVNAEGDETEIEV
+193 FVNADGDELEIEV
-206 CNLQDA
+206 VNLADA
-212 IVSDNRKDGWLNKIK
+212 ADCTREGLLNKAK
-227 FFVANDGGM
+227 FFFTNASTF
-236 SFDEIAA
+236 SFDDIQRAI
-243 SLREAI
+243 SDKLREG
-249 RANTPDS
+249 RSTDSYLWPESVWPDTF
-256 WRYVVSIYPDYLI
+256 IYRDESKY
-269 FEEEKKTTSGRN
+269 
-281 LFKQKYLIS
+281 FKQKYLI
-290 DGAVSL
+290 DEAGKAVF

-321 KQLIINALQAAGKPT
+321 KELIINALQAAGKPT

-341 AELMD
+341 SELMD
-346 AYNQLAAEKAAAKN
+346 AYNQLAAEKAAAKT
-360 ETPEE
+360 ETAEE

-370 KKEVDDKKAKEQ
+370 KAEKEERERANNQ
-382 ASNSEEMP
+382 AEAP
-390 AWAKVLTE
+390 AWFKPFADDLAAVKSGLT
-398 QVTALNSQINA
+398 VNA
-409 NSDKEKGEKRTA
+409 DKEKGEKRAA
-421 VKLVMNMSDEEVADL
+421 VKAKFALDDLAVNAL
-436 DGKALDAMYAKCQT
+436 DGAALDGLYAQCQT
-450 SFGLNAAFRNQATN
+450 STGLNGAFRQANNNQ
-464 TQSVSEMPE
+464 SFSDMPE